1 MKKLLTLVCALV
13 LGLGAIALAQE
24 KFPGHLARRA
34 EGRHRQEGRHAAR
47 RQRHAKPTRRA
58 TFPAPSTSPRRKDT
72 IASKLPKDKGALIVA
87 YCANENCSA
96 YQQGAKA
103 AKELGYTNVKHY
115 AKGIMGWKDCRRDR
129 RKSKFG

>member
-1 MKKLLTLVCALV
+1 MKKLLTLVCTLV
-13 LGLGAIALAQE
+13 LGLGSAAMAQE
-24 KFPGHLARRA
+24 KFPDISHDELKSAVKSKQVTLLDVNGSETYAKGHIPGAIDFTK
-34 EGRHRQEGRHAAR
+34 
-47 RQRHAKPTRRA
+47 AKA
-58 TFPAPSTSPRRKDT
+58 D

-115 AKGIMGWKDCRRDR
+115 AKGIMGWKDAGEPVE
-129 RKSKFG
+129 K

>member
-1 MKKLLTLVCALV
+1 MRKLLAV
-13 LGLGAIALAQE
+13 LCMLILGSIALAEE
-24 KFPGHLARRA
+24 KFPDISHDELKAAIAAKKVTLLDVNGSSTYDNGHIPGAIDFTK
-34 EGRHRQEGRHAAR
+34 
-47 RQRHAKPTRRA
+47 AKA
-58 TFPAPSTSPRRKDT
+58 D

-115 AKGIMGWKDCRRDR
+115 AKGIMGWKDSGEPTE
-129 RKSKFG
+129 K

>member
-13 LGLGAIALAQE
+13 VGLSSLALAEDKFPDISHDELKAAIAAKKVTLLDVNGTSVYEKGHIPGAIDFTKE
-24 KFPGHLARRA
+24 KAN
-34 EGRHRQEGRHAAR
+34 
-47 RQRHAKPTRRA
+47 
-58 TFPAPSTSPRRKDT
+58 

-87 YCANENCSA
+87 YCANENCPA

-115 AKGIMGWKDCRRDR
+115 AKGIMGWKDSGEPTE
-129 RKSKFG
+129 KK